1 MTESDIGA
9 AEKRGYSK
17 GYAAGRR
24 RKQRDISAERRY
36 REQQAFLDRA
46 YLSVLA
52 AAMDAQGWKFG
63 DEPINSTRDR
73 VKLAVPWAV
82 EALRQ
87 RPLP

>member
-1 MTESDIGA
+1 MTESDIRA

-46 YLSVLA
+46 YLSVLPV
-52 AAMDAQGWKFG
+52 AMNAQGWTFG
-63 DEPINSTRDR
+63 GKPIASTQDR
-73 VKLAVPWAV
+73 VKLAVHWAV
-82 EALRQ
+82 EALKQ
-87 RPLP
+87 RPHP